1 MLHGRLLL
9 AARNMQLLL
18 HASLDPYNTTEEMD
32 FSFTEMEL
40 DWEEGV
46 VKVSTGCPRKNVPI
60 QLDLIENGEIFSG
73 ITCSV
78 TNTYIIIF
86 IKCGLL

>member
-1 MLHGRLLL
+1 MPWWDKIRLVLHGRLLL
-9 AARNMQLLL
+9 AAKTAQLLL

-46 VKVSTGCPRKNVPI
+46 VKVGC
-60 QLDLIENGEIFSG
+60 
-73 ITCSV
+73 V
-78 TNTYIIIF
+78 TETFIIMF
-86 IKCGLL
+86 IKSGLL